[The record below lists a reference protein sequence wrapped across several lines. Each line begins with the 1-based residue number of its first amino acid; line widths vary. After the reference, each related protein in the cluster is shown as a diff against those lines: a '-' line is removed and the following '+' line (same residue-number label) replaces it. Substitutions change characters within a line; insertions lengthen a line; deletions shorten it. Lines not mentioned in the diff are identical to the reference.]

1 MKVDLFSIGK
11 ITIHSYGLLIAVGVI
26 LCLFI
31 AMKRAGRLGLEPEK
45 ALDIGILCVVTGFVG
60 AKLLFVLIS
69 IPEFVREPLKVL
81 GSSGFVVYGGIVAG
95 VIAAII
101 FCRVR
106 HLPFFRYFDLLM
118 PSVAFAQGF
127 GRLGCFM
134 AGCCYGKETQLPI
147 GVVFPEG
154 SFAPPGVPLLPTQ
167 LFSAAGD
174 FAIAAVLFWFS
185 RRAKHDGEVGALY
198 LLLYGIG
205 RFFVEFLRTNEQ
217 GGIGVFTTAQI
228 FSIVFAAGSLLLF
241 YRSRRAG
248 LKGRRRNAVTE
259 DTF

>member
-1 MKVDLFSIGK
+1 MRVDLFSIGK

-26 LCLFI
+26 LCIFI
-31 AMKRAGRLGLEPEK
+31 AMKRAPGLGLVSER
-45 ALDIGILCVVTGFVG
+45 ALDIGILCVITGFLG

-69 IPEFVREPLKVL
+69 LPEFVRDPISVL
-81 GSSGFVVYGGIVAG
+81 GSSGFVVYGGIVVG
-95 VIAAII
+95 VIATII
-101 FCRVR
+101 FCRIR
-106 HLPFFRYFDLLM
+106 HLRFFRYFDLLL

-134 AGCCYGKETQLPI
+134 AGCCYGKETDLPI

-174 FAIAAVLFWFS
+174 FVIAAVLFWFS
-185 RRAKHDGEVGALY
+185 RRAKHDGDVGALY

-205 RFFVEFLRTNEQ
+205 RFCVEFLRTNEQ
-217 GGIGVFTTAQI
+217 GGIGVLTTAQL
-228 FSIVFAAGSLLLF
+228 FSIAFVAGALILF
-241 YRSRRAG
+241 YRNRHAG
-248 LKGRRRNAVTE
+248 SGGQEQDAVTE
-259 DTF
+259 ETA